1 MNIRDPKFK
10 EGDKV
15 LEIGNPKSGVLEVK
29 RISKY
34 DFFTDLYIY
43 ELESDDDGISL
54 TSFENNL
61 KPYIEKP
68 KSVWN
73 LKKGDKY
80 YYLSVYCKISEFIWD
95 DTPFDKN
102 VLELGNGFLTKEEAE
117 FELERRKIEVKMLRL
132 GGRRTLDYNDET
144 DVFFIDYN
152 PIHEDVEIN
161 SLVPNN
167 SSIQPQGIIYFDF
180 YFDAKEAINKIG
192 KDRIKKYIFG
202 VEE

>member
-1 MNIRDPKFK
+1 MEIKDPKFK

-15 LEIGNPKSGVLEVK
+15 LEICNPKSGVWEVQK
-29 RISKY
+29 ISKY

-43 ELESDDDGISL
+43 VLKSEEDGISL
-54 TSFENNL
+54 ISNDDNL

-80 YYLSVYCKISEFIWD
+80 YCLSEYCKISLFIWD

-102 VLELGNGFLTKEEAE
+102 VLESGNAFLTKEEAE
-117 FELERRKIEVKMLRL
+117 FECERRKIEAKMIKL
-132 GGRRTLDYNDET
+132 GGIRKAE
-144 DVFFIDYN
+144 
-152 PIHEDVEIN
+152 
-161 SLVPNN
+161 
-167 SSIQPQGIIYFDF
+167 QGKANWYFEYRPASGAIEAMWTAYEMRQGAIYFDSEEK
-180 YFDAKEAINKIG
+180 AKEAVEVIG
-192 KDRIKKYIFG
+192 KDKIKKYIFG